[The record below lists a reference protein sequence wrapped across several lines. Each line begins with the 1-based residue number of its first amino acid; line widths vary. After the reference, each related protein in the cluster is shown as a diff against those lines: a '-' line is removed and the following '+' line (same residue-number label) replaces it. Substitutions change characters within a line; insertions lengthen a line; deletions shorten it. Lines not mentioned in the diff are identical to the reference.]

1 MDENKTEQGTAQ
13 ASTDE
18 GTDARSIFLVLPLMS
33 SPNKIADTEKID
45 DTHKRV
51 TLEWGEEM
59 RDLITSVRK
68 LYYPAVR
75 SKCVCIYGLSFAKAA
90 DMTDIMQTMEAADKE
105 LKAVHP
111 SLGATVRFVP
121 LSVDAA
127 AKGEVYRQINDAIR
141 GRIYTELFER
151 LRALPNTVKMNS
163 RSRTAL
169 VELCDKLKGWNIIDD
184 PDINRTLAAI
194 KTQIANDIVGPVMED
209 LGKEINDLRSRGAFL
224 EV

>member
-1 MDENKTEQGTAQ
+1 MGEQEQNVAAQ
-13 ASTDE
+13 ADKTE

-33 SPNKIADTEKID
+33 SPNKIADTERVD
-45 DTHKRV
+45 DTHRAV
-51 TLEWGEEM
+51 TLEWGQEM
-59 RDLITSVRK
+59 RDKITAVRK
-68 LYYPAVR
+68 EYYPAVR
-75 SKCVCIYGLSFAKAA
+75 AKCVCIYGLSFAKAA
-90 DMTDIMQTMEAADKE
+90 DMTAIAEVMETADKE
-105 LKAVHP
+105 LKLVHP

-151 LRALPNTVKMNS
+151 LRNLPNKVKMNA

-184 PDINRTLAAI
+184 PDINASLYRI
-194 KTQIANDIVGPVMED
+194 KTAIANDIVAPVMED
-209 LGKEINDLRSRGAFL
+209 LCKEIDDLKGRGAFL